1 MPTFSLDFMLPLLN
15 NPILIAVYII
25 LTTAIINLITV
36 NINNSF
42 QKEREKVSKIEDIYA
57 GCIKNLATV
66 STLSRCN

>member
-1 MPTFSLDFMLPLLN
+1 MPTFSVYFMLPLLN

-42 QKEREKVSKIEDIYA
+42 QKERGKVSKI
-57 GCIKNLATV
+57 G
-66 STLSRCN
+66 STLDI